1 MTGYIFDHRKELES
15 DVWLLPPM
23 YHRVWQWIKYM
34 VNHSEARIPN
44 KDGTF
49 TVLKPG
55 QHATSYRH
63 IAKGVG
69 YYEGLKWKEPNPK
82 TIKTILDWLEKQ
94 GMISVKGNTLGTVL
108 TVANWGLYQKE
119 LIKGNA
125 EVTLEKHL
133 LDTNK
138 KNQEEFKNELED
150 NKKKPKGLKTFPP
163 DSIEYRASEYLLGK
177 ILSNNPQAKKPNIQ
191 LWCKEFDL
199 MMRVDNRSQSDIGKV
214 IDFCQSD
221 PFWKSNILS
230 PSKLREKFDA
240 LTIKMKSQ
248 PVQQHKK
255 GSVEELKE
263 FVNGDVVRE
272 FLERT
277 GGIK

>member
-34 VNHSEARIPN
+34 VNHSEAKIPN

-49 TVLKPG
+49 TVLMPG
-55 QHATSYRH
+55 QHATSLRH

-94 GMISVKGNTLGTVL
+94 GMITVKGNTLGTVV
-108 TVANWGLYQKE
+108 TVVNWQLYQKE
-119 LIKGNA
+119 IVKGNS
-125 EVTLEKHL
+125 ERITDKHL

-138 KNQEEFKNELED
+138 KKQEELKNDEEE
-150 NKKKPKGLKTFPP
+150 KKKPKELKTFLP
-163 DSIEYRASEYLLGK
+163 DSIEYRASEYLWGK
-177 ILSNNPQAKKPNIQ
+177 ILANNPDAKKPNIQ
-191 LWCKEFDL
+191 SWSREMDL
-199 MMRVDNRSQSDIGKV
+199 IMRVDKRSQSDLGKV

-230 PSKLREKFDA
+230 PKKLREKYDQ
-240 LTIKMKSQ
+240 LKSKMVNNNKT
-248 PVQQHKK
+248 PTK
-255 GSVEELKE
+255 GSMDELTQI
-263 FVNGDVVRE
+263 VNSDHVQKFLRGD
-272 FLERT
+272 
-277 GGIK
+277 K